1 MQSRYKN
8 NKYPCHTGAVAWLN
22 GNHPSSQDE
31 GIIKQ
36 KICFA
41 YAGYQC
47 NGSTLYINLAKCEP
61 RYGTDFYVYQLKR
74 PTECMNAYCAEWC
87 SRKQGLWK

>member
-1 MQSRYKN
+1 MQSRYPN
-8 NKYPCHTGAVAWLN
+8 NKRPCHTNVVAWLN

-41 YAGYQC
+41 FNGNQC
-47 NGSTLYINLAKCEP
+47 YDSTLYINLAKCEP
-61 RYGTDFYVYQLKR
+61 RHRNDFYVYQLKR
-74 PTECMNAYCAEWC
+74 PTKCSYAYCAE
-87 SRKQGLWK
+87 